1 MPKGFLMAF
10 RIITVICLIL
20 SLKVFPDSEWMSL
33 VLVILFFVSFFIDKF
48 KTKDETDKKKNK
60 KIKVSLRIKRS

>member
-48 KTKDETDKKKNK
+48 KTKDETDKK
-60 KIKVSLRIKRS
+60 IKVSLRIKRS